1 MRPRRRFAIC
11 LRRSVDGYNVIP
23 SADGQLKAIEDLK
36 DRAKNG
42 EQLEKTQLKKIE
54 TESQVRGEIASLGG
68 TA

>member
-1 MRPRRRFAIC
+1 MRPRRRFVIC
-11 LRRSVDGYNVIP
+11 LRRSVGDCNLRT

-54 TESQVRGEIASLGG
+54 TESQVRGEIATLGG

>member
-1 MRPRRRFAIC
+1 MQ
-11 LRRSVDGYNVIP
+11 SN
-23 SADGQLKAIEDLK
+23 ADGQLKAIEDLK

>member
-1 MRPRRRFAIC
+1 MQ
-11 LRRSVDGYNVIP
+11 SN
-23 SADGQLKAIEDLK
+23 ADGQLKAIEDLK

-42 EQLEKTQLKKIE
+42 EQLEKTQLKKID